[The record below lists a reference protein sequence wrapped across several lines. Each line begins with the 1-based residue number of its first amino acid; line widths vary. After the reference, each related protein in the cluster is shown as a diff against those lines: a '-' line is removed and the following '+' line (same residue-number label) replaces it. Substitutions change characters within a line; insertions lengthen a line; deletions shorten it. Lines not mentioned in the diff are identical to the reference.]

1 MNRTKTA
8 ISLLALSMLAAC
20 AGVPAHHPEAASPP
34 TASAGTETAPQQPAP
49 PPDTTAQLQDATS
62 DEAEAS
68 SAPAPTPAAAAPT
81 PAAAADDQTDSSVQL
96 AASTSLPAPSNDLW
110 QRLRDGFGLPDM
122 DTPLVH
128 RNEEWYAQ
136 RPEYVQRMV
145 ERSKRYLYYVLQE
158 VEKRRMPTEIALL
171 PMVESA
177 YNPMAYSRSHASGIW
192 QFTAGTAQHYGLK
205 RNWWY
210 DGRRDIV
217 AATDAALDYLE
228 NLYQMFGSWDLALAA
243 YNWGEGAVSR
253 AVARNQAKG
262 KATDYLSLRLPEETR
277 NYVPRLIA
285 LKHIVMDPAKFGLSL
300 APIPDRPYFTTVTLD
315 HPVDVKV
322 AAHLAEMPTDEFE
335 SLNPAYNRPVVTT
348 HGDATL
354 LLPVGKADTFSENLE
369 NYSGTLVSWRSYT
382 APKRES
388 LSKIARHFRIH
399 LARLKEINDIA
410 PRRRVARRGETLLVP
425 KTTAKRLA
433 IADATP
439 VSGHVI
445 VRRGETLYGIARRHG
460 VSVAQLKAWNG
471 LTSNHLKIGQRLL
484 LRAAHRHKALAA
496 TNGEPK
502 GRHTVYTVRRG
513 DTLHSI
519 ARRFNVAVNDLQRW
533 NNLDRGHTLHPGEKV
548 EVYPQS

>member
-1 MNRTKTA
+1 MNRTKVA
-8 ISLLALSMLAAC
+8 VSLLAFSMLAAC
-20 AGVPAHHPEAASPP
+20 AGVPAHHPEAAKPP
-34 TASAGTETAPQQPAP
+34 SASVAAETPVQAPAP
-49 PPDTTAQLQDATS
+49 PPVTAAQSQDATA
-62 DEAEAS
+62 DKGTS
-68 SAPAPTPAAAAPT
+68 STPAAAAQP
-81 PAAAADDQTDSSVQL
+81 PAATSDDQTDGSVQL
-96 AASTSLPAPSNDLW
+96 AASTSLPAPSSDLW

-122 DTPLVH
+122 DTSLVH

-192 QFTAGTAQHYGLK
+192 QFTVGTARHYGLK
-205 RNWWY
+205 QNWWY

-262 KATDYLSLRLPEETR
+262 KATDYLSLRLPAETR

-300 APIPDRPYFTTVTLD
+300 APIPNRPYFTTVALD
-315 HPVDVKV
+315 QPVDVKV
-322 AAHLAEMPTDEFE
+322 AAHLAEMPMGEFE

-354 LLPVGKADTFSENLE
+354 LLPVGKADTFSENLD
-369 NYSGTLVSWRSYT
+369 NYSGTLVSWRAYT
-382 APKRES
+382 TPRRER
-388 LSKIARHFRIH
+388 LSKIARHFGIR
-399 LARLKEINDIA
+399 LARLKKINNI
-410 PRRRVARRGETLLVP
+410 PSRRRTVRRGKTLLVP
-425 KTTAKRLA
+425 KTAVRHLA
-433 IADATP
+433 MASAAP

-445 VRRGETLYGIARRHG
+445 VRRGQTLYGIARRHG
-460 VSVAQLKAWNG
+460 ISVAQLKAWNG
-471 LTSNHLKIGQRLL
+471 FTSNRLRIGQRLL
-484 LRAAHRHKALAA
+484 LRAGTTHRHETLAA
-496 TNGEPK
+496 RHRQR